1 LQECSTIFQLF
12 APFNTTRPQRAQ
24 TPAPRLS
31 AATQQ
36 GETQRQIVTVAAR
49 RRSVAAT
56 HVQPPPPPP
65 PPHLKPAL
73 WRFHA
78 LRPFTILPTTF
89 YIVCLFIPCCSSQF
103 LLKKW
108 TSCAMSCST
117 PPRQPSMALPALLK
131 MQTPKRAR
139 LPVTPSLLYS
149 ICCLSALHSPCI
161 SLAPCSA

>member
-1 LQECSTIFQLF
+1 MQYNFPALRPLQHNPT
-12 APFNTTRPQRAQ
+12 PNTR
-24 TPAPRLS
+24 PRLS

-56 HVQPPPPPP
+56 HVRPPPPPPP